1 MFYTYAHYTPQGRLF
16 YIGKG
21 TGRRATA
28 EVSRNQHWRS
38 IVQKYGKPEV
48 QILANWNTN
57 EEACSHEVLLIQC
70 FRDMGHKLCNLAAGG
85 NSNSGWK
92 MPEEQKKKISLKLKG
107 REGKKPSVETLIK
120 LRDSHL
126 GQVSWCKGLTNLPKQ
141 SPETIAKRVVKLI
154 GHTYN
159 ARFKFIGTNKITGE
173 TLEFVGN
180 AMMKSAGFDPARI
193 RNCADGVRKTHKKY
207 AWVKEPLEST
217 R

>member
-38 IVQKYGKPEV
+38 VVQKYGKPEV
-48 QILANWNTN
+48 QILANWKTN
-57 EEACSHEVLLIQC
+57 EEACSHEILLIEC
-70 FRDMGHKLCNLAAGG
+70 FRDMGHKLCNLASGG

-107 REGKKPSVETLIK
+107 REGKKPSAETLIK

-126 GQVSWCKGLTNLPKQ
+126 GQRAWSKGLTNLPKQ
-141 SPETIAKRVVKLI
+141 SPETIAKRVAKLL

-159 ARFKFIGTNKITGE
+159 TKFKFVGTNKNTGE
-173 TLEFVGN
+173 TCELVGN
-180 AMMKSAGFDPARI
+180 SMMKNAGFDPARI

-207 AWVKEPLEST
+207 TWVKEPLEST
-217 R
+217 K